1 MELLCLGLNHKTAPV
16 EVRERFAVGTTK
28 LGDVRQRT
36 HRHDRRHRRG
46 GDLHLQPH
54 RVLSGGAR
62 RAGERFD
69 RLEAHLAEKTDL
81 HDSAAPH
88 FYRMEKSDAARHLC
102 RVVSGLDSM
111 MLGETEIFGQVKQAY
126 QAALEAGATAGVLN
140 RVFQRAFGVG
150 KKVRTETS
158 IQEGST
164 SVGNVAV
171 DLAEKIFGH
180 LKNSEVMILGAGEM
194 SRITAQSLVSRGARS
209 IFVSNRSF
217 DRAEELATDMGG
229 TRRALRRLAERAR
242 TRGHRHFLH
251 RFAPRHRPAAP
262 MSKKPAAPASSG
274 PLFFIDIA
282 VPRDIDPA
290 VGEIEEV
297 YLYDIDTLEQLAD
310 EARAPRQKQIEECE
324 RIIDAELAKLNLPGT

>member
-1 MELLCLGLNHKTAPV
+1 MEILCLGLNHRTAPV

-28 LGDVRQRT
+28 LGEAANELVALAEASEGVVISTCNRT
-36 HRHDRRHRRG
+36 EFYLAADDARTAFS
-46 GDLHLQPH
+46 
-54 RVLSGGAR
+54 RVESR
-62 RAGERFD
+62 
-69 RLEAHLAEKTDL
+69 LAEKIQL
-81 HDSAAPH
+81 DSSVAAH
-88 FYRMEKSDAARHLC
+88 FYRKEKIEAARHLC

-126 QAALEAGATAGVLN
+126 QLALESGATGSILN
-140 RVFQRAFGVG
+140 KLFQRAFGVG

-194 SRITAQSLVSRGARS
+194 SRITAQSLVSRGAKS
-209 IFVSNRSF
+209 IFVTNRSF
-217 DRAEELATDMGG
+217 ERAQELAAEMGG
-229 TRRALRRLAERAR
+229 SAVRFDDWQSVLARVDVVISSTGAPHAIVHRADVEKARRVRKYR
-242 TRGHRHFLH
+242 
-251 RFAPRHRPAAP
+251 
-262 MSKKPAAPASSG
+262 

-297 YLYDIDTLEQLAD
+297 YLYDIDTLEQLAE
-310 EARAPRQKQIEECE
+310 EARTRRQLQIEQCE
-324 RIIDAELAKLNLPGT
+324 QIIEVELGKLNLPGT

>member
-1 MELLCLGLNHKTAPV
+1 MEILCLGLNHRTAPV
-16 EVRERFAVGTTK
+16 EVRERFAVGTAK
-28 LGDVRQRT
+28 LGEAANELVALAEATEGVVISTCNRT
-36 HRHDRRHRRG
+36 EFYLAAED
-46 GDLHLQPH
+46 
-54 RVLSGGAR
+54 AR
-62 RAGERFD
+62 TAFGLVETR
-69 RLEAHLAEKTDL
+69 LAEKIRL
-81 HDSAAPH
+81 DSRVATH
-88 FYRMEKSDAARHLC
+88 FYRKEKTEAARHLC

-126 QAALEAGATAGVLN
+126 QAALESGATGAVLN
-140 RVFQRAFGVG
+140 KLFQRAFGVG

-194 SRITAQSLVSRGARS
+194 SRITAQSLVSRGAKS
-209 IFVSNRSF
+209 IFVTNRSF
-217 DRAEELATDMGG
+217 ERAQELAAEMGG
-229 TRRALRRLAERAR
+229 SAVRFDAWQSVLERVDVVISSTGAPHAIVHRADVEKARRARKYR
-242 TRGHRHFLH
+242 
-251 RFAPRHRPAAP
+251 
-262 MSKKPAAPASSG
+262 

-297 YLYDIDTLEQLAD
+297 YLYDIDTLEQLAE
-310 EARAPRQKQIEECE
+310 EARTRRQLQIEQCE
-324 RIIDAELAKLNLPGT
+324 RIIDAELGKLNLPGT

>member
-1 MELLCLGLNHKTAPV
+1 MELLCLGLNHRTAPV
-16 EVRERFAVGTTK
+16 EVRERFAVGTPK
-28 LGDVRQRT
+28 LGAAAREFAELAGAAEAVVISTCNRTEFYLAAEKASDAFVRT
-36 HRHDRRHRRG
+36 
-46 GDLHLQPH
+46 
-54 RVLSGGAR
+54 A
-62 RAGERFD
+62 
-69 RLEAHLAEKTDL
+69 AHLASRD
-81 HDSAAPH
+81 AAVAEH
-88 FYRMEKSDAARHLC
+88 FYHLEKSAAARHLC

-126 QAALEAGATAGVLN
+126 GSALEAGATGAVLN
-140 RVFQRAFGVG
+140 KLFQRAFGVG
-150 KKVRTETS
+150 KKVRTDTT

-194 SRITAQSLVSRGARS
+194 SRITAQSLVSRGAKS
-209 IFVSNRSF
+209 IFVTNRSF
-217 DRAEELATDMGG
+217 ERAQDLATEMGG
-229 TRRALRRLAERAR
+229 SAVRFDDWQSVLERVDVVIASTGAPHAIIHRADVEKARRARKFR
-242 TRGHRHFLH
+242 
-251 RFAPRHRPAAP
+251 
-262 MSKKPAAPASSG
+262 

-297 YLYDIDTLEQLAD
+297 YLYDIDTLEQLAE
-310 EARAPRQKQIEECE
+310 EARAKRQLQIDQCE